1 MSTQSICSIC
11 GANYKYINGRWK
23 CPACGAYKAEELSN
37 EEVTLLYSAAQKLRL
52 ADFDEAEKAYTDIIE
67 KYPQNHNAYWGRLL
81 SKYGIKYEEDFD
93 GRKIPTCY
101 ATSIESVISDK
112 DYNKALE
119 LADEDTRLYY
129 QRQAEYIER
138 VRKEWVEK
146 AKKEKPYDIFI
157 CYKDSDLANGIER
170 TQDSIAVQDI
180 YIHLID
186 QGYRVFFSRESL
198 RDKVGEQY
206 EPYIFNALSTAKVM
220 LVYGTSS
227 EYITSTWLKNEW
239 TRYEKRMSNGEKKSG
254 SLIVA
259 CDGFSPNELPKILSS
274 KQCFDAKRRTFFP
287 DLDKCIKRLMQE
299 SSERA
304 TPNTSAYPD
313 TSRREVVSSELHEH
327 VYKTKIVKATCVAK
341 GYTIHQCDC
350 GYEYRDS
357 YTPLVDH
364 KFKIIKEV
372 SPTCTTQG
380 RQEKVCEVCGDKQ
393 TDTIAKLEHS
403 YSRWVESKRAT
414 CTEIGMKQ
422 RKCIR
427 CGDIEQSTLP
437 IIEHKF
443 DGFSLNPDGTQT
455 NYCTH
460 CGVAKT
466 SKKTTD
472 DACYSAYPWERFI
485 LCFLFGYFG
494 VHKFLEKKIGMGILY
509 LFTGGLFGVGWIVDC
524 VKYFTIAINVKN
536 NNYSASTGPTIRFKD
551 ILLNIPL
558 YWISFFTKET
568 TRIQKIKHWVGLIFL
583 CSMLV
588 GFSFSAMGYSDDVVS
603 EWGGLTAITV
613 LVGIGVLIAELSERT
628 RYKKLGLVY
637 PKNYYARGG
646 LKIVSSIL
654 LLFCSS
660 GISGAI
666 TSEPIDKPVNIAM
679 SIIFGTWFLI
689 TTLYAHCP
697 KQYKTIQF
705 TSRSKPTKRGRLAVI
720 GIIITWT
727 ALIVM
732 GMVNAALS

>member
-11 GANYKYINGRWK
+11 GANYEYINGRWK

-37 EEVTLLYSAAQKLRL
+37 EEVTLLYSAAQKLRF
-52 ADFDEAEKAYTDIIE
+52 ADFDESEKAYTDIIE
-67 KYPQNHNAYWGRLL
+67 KYPQNHNGYWGRLL

-101 ATSIESVISDK
+101 AASIESVISDK
-112 DYNKALE
+112 DYNKAIE
-119 LADEDTRLYY
+119 LADEDTRAYY
-129 QRQAEYIER
+129 QRQADYIER

-170 TQDSIAVQDI
+170 TQDSIAAQDI
-180 YIHLID
+180 YIHLME

-198 RDKVGEQY
+198 RDKVGEKY
-206 EPYIFNALSTAKVM
+206 EPYIFNALSTSKVM

-239 TRYEKRMSNGEKKSG
+239 TRYEKRMSNGEKKRG

-259 CDGFSPNELPKILSS
+259 CDGFSPNELPRILSS
-274 KQCFDAKRRTFFP
+274 KQCFDAQRRTFFT

-299 SSERA
+299 SS
-304 TPNTSAYPD
+304 TSAPSNISASPD
-313 TSRREVVSSELHEH
+313 TSMRETVSSELHEH

-364 KFKIIKEV
+364 KFKIINEV

-393 TDTIAKLEHS
+393 TDIIPALEHN
-403 YSRWVESKRAT
+403 YSKWVEIKRPT
-414 CTEIGMKQ
+414 CTETGLKQ

-427 CGDIEQSTLP
+427 CGEVEENLLP
-437 IIEHKF
+437 ITEHKF
-443 DGFSLNPDGTQT
+443 DGWSVNPDGTQT
-455 NYCTH
+455 NFCTH
-460 CGVAKT
+460 CGIAKT
-466 SKKTTD
+466 ELKSTTNTNASD
-472 DACYSAYPWERFI
+472 SPWGMFI
-485 LCFLFGYFG
+485 VCLFFG
-494 VHKFLEKKIGMGILY
+494 MFGLHKFLEIKFGMGILY
-509 LFTGGLFGVGWIVDC
+509 LFTCGLFGVGWIVDC
-524 VKYFTIAINVKN
+524 VKYFKIAIN
-536 NNYSASTGPTIRFKD
+536 STRVDSSELIGPTIRFKD

-558 YWISFFTKET
+558 YWRSFFTNET
-568 TRIQKIKHWVGLIFL
+568 TRMQKIKHWVGLGFL
-583 CSMLV
+583 WLIIAMLFMAATDFYV
-588 GFSFSAMGYSDDVVS
+588 EAAAACA
-603 EWGGLTAITV
+603 LCITITMF
-613 LVGIGVLIAELSERT
+613 VGIGAIIAGLMERIK
-628 RYKKLGLVY
+628 YKKLGIPY
-637 PKNYYARGG
+637 PRNNYGRSW
-646 LKIVSSIL
+646 LKAVSGF
-654 LLFCSS
+654 LLFISS
-660 GISGAI
+660 AGISGAL
-666 TSEPIDKPVNIAM
+666 TSEIDIPTFIAM
-679 SIIFGTWFLI
+679 SIIFIAWFLI

-697 KQYKTIQF
+697 KQYKAIQF
-705 TSRSKPTKRGRLAVI
+705 TSRSKPMKKWCLIVI
-720 GIIITWT
+720 GIFITWT

-732 GMVNAALS
+732 GIVNSTIQ